1 MTIFYTEIF
10 SKTLGHLP
18 VGIKRIFT
26 KQQALFVKNWRDA
39 RLHTKKL
46 SGMDLFSFRVTRNYR
61 VLFKFS
67 ERNSVFFVS
76 IGHRKNIYD

>member
-10 SKTLGHLP
+10 SKTLGRLP
-18 VGIKRIFT
+18 AGIKRIFI

-67 ERNSVFFVS
+67 ERDSVFFVS